1 MIDYPLI
8 LSRKYPNSQWTLNGD
23 DYEGLVW
30 NSKTKKPTQEELDA
44 LWVDVLQELQN
55 EKQESLAKKASAEAK
70 LAALGIDA
78 DDLKALGLG

>member
-1 MIDYPLI
+1 MIDYSLI

>member
-1 MIDYPLI
+1 MIDYTLV
-8 LSRKYPNSQWTLNGD
+8 LNCKYPDAQWTLNGD

-44 LWVDVLQELQN
+44 LWVDVLEELQN
-55 EKQESLAKKASAEAK
+55 EKQQALAKKASAEAK